1 MCKSPLQWSMCV
13 VSDFSFFVF
22 DEQIKSVLIQLYAHP
37 KDAVLDIACGKV
49 SNMYIL
55 ESYYIVTIL
64 RVLRLI
70 RFHLSTI
77 LAGSLLIVSYKL
89 ISQLLL
95 FFWFYSVS
103 IVFLLILNKFVLSFV
118 LEGWWLDQMGQGK
131 NWILRG
137 RGYSRRLGKC
147 LPLYRFLFYNRNSP
161 YSIST
166 NSYIWKWWTL
176 SYWSSLTVLRKCLS

>member
-1 MCKSPLQWSMCV
+1 MSA
-13 VSDFSFFVF
+13 VSHFSFFVF

-64 RVLRLI
+64 RVLCLI

-89 ISQLLL
+89 TSQLLL
-95 FFWFYSVS
+95 IF
-103 IVFLLILNKFVLSFV
+103 
-118 LEGWWLDQMGQGK
+118 
-131 NWILRG
+131 
-137 RGYSRRLGKC
+137 
-147 LPLYRFLFYNRNSP
+147 
-161 YSIST
+161 
-166 NSYIWKWWTL
+166 
-176 SYWSSLTVLRKCLS
+176 